1 MNYLYSALKWKESL
15 DEAVVFMDG
24 MRLPCLYVENK
35 RDLVKKKK
43 KEDSEQLKEF
53 AKNNGFIGCFR
64 TSAKTGKKVYESMDF
79 IIKNVINRMEQM
91 MVGTGKELRADRR
104 SVQLDPKIIQE
115 LKMQE
120 ERKRKIVRIN

>member
-53 AKNNGFIGCFR
+53 AKNNGFIGSFR

-104 SVQLDPKIIQE
+104 SVQLDPKNHTRAE
-115 LKMQE
+115 NAR
-120 ERKRKIVRIN
+120 RKKKKNC